1 MLQQYA
7 RFDGFPGDCIRNGQ
21 NWITLDA
28 WTHLVARVVTGPRQ
42 ISRARG
48 NVVVGDLAL
57 FVHGLTAASSF
68 AQAVVTGRP
77 IKLAEIEMTTIQGA
91 KELRYLLIRMQD
103 IIINSVSR
111 TPPPNQQISTLG
123 QRVEV
128 AYGKI
133 TWIYTPVASQPIP
146 TEVFRLRRA

>member
-1 MLQQYA
+1 MAEYA

-28 WTHLVARVVTGPRQ
+28 WTHLVAKVVTGPRQ
-42 ISRARG
+42 ISRSVG

-57 FVHGLTAASSF
+57 FVHGLTAANAF
-68 AQAVVTGRP
+68 AVAVVTGRP
-77 IKLAEIEMTTIQGA
+77 IKLAEIEMTTVQGG
-91 KELRYLLIRMQD
+91 KELRYMLIRMQD
-103 IIINSVSR
+103 VIIASVSR
-111 TPPPNQQISTLG
+111 IPPPNQQISTLG

-128 AYGKI
+128 AYNKI
-133 TWIYTPVASQPIP
+133 TWTYTPVQSQPIP

>member
-1 MLQQYA
+1 MAEYA

-21 NWITLDA
+21 QWITLDA
-28 WTHLVARVVTGPRQ
+28 WMHAPITPSVASRSSAGGRTGR
-42 ISRARG
+42 SSFS
-48 NVVVGDLAL
+48 DLIL
-57 FVHGLTAASSF
+57 FIHGLTAATSF

-77 IKLAEIEMTTIQGA
+77 IKFAEIEMTTVRGG
-91 KELRYLLIRMQD
+91 KEQRYMLIRMQD
-103 IIINSVSR
+103 VIITSVSR

-123 QRVEV
+123 QRVEI

-133 TWIYTPVASQPIP
+133 NWSYFPVSTQPIP